1 MENKI
6 GLPQQCIDTGKAL
19 KDAYGRDRALIFI
32 QGNIDSL
39 SEAYEQIRRKDTQ
52 LKLRIALQVDFWAQ
66 VLDSTETK

>member
-19 KDAYGRDRALIFI
+19 IDAYGRDRALIFI

-39 SEAYEQIRRKDTQ
+39 SEAYEQIRRKDT
-52 LKLRIALQVDFWAQ
+52 
-66 VLDSTETK
+66 